1 MSRQSNRQ
9 PSRSSGRA
17 PVQPRGSSR
26 YVEPQQ
32 PASQRRGESVRTSS
46 RSGRSGGGSGKFLA
60 IFLGVIVLM
69 VSVCAV
75 LYVVK
80 NTERSKVERG
90 IREKERIREQNID
103 RVYQAFLKA
112 HSAGK
117 NFVTG
122 VDPNATDDQLFG
134 PFRGDSTIYNIVYTR
149 NFKDQK
155 TRDTFAQK
163 MMDPSRKNIAEG
175 GITIPKGDGVQIKK
189 GKVNS
194 EDPIMTA
201 RKAYT
206 SDPADKVNQGGEILV
221 IVTAQREPD

>member
-9 PSRSSGRA
+9 PSRSSGRD

-26 YVEPQQ
+26 YMEPQQ

-46 RSGRSGGGSGKFLA
+46 RSGRSRGGSGKFLA

-69 VSVCAV
+69 VTVCAV
-75 LYVVK
+75 LYVTQSAKKSKAEQEK
-80 NTERSKVERG
+80 NKL
-90 IREKERIREQNID
+90 ERIREQNID
-103 RVYQAFLKA
+103 RVYQAFMKA

-122 VDPNATDDQLFG
+122 VDPSATEDQLFG
-134 PFRGDSTIYNIVYTR
+134 PFRGDSTIYNVVYTR
-149 NFKDQK
+149 NFKDK
-155 TRDTFAQK
+155 ARDTFAQK
-163 MMDPSRKNIAEG
+163 MMDPGRKNIAEYG
-175 GITIPKGDGVQIKK
+175 NTTVKEGVQIKK
-189 GKVNS
+189 GKVNG

-201 RKAYT
+201 RRNYA

-221 IVTAQREPD
+221 IVTAVREPD

>member
-1 MSRQSNRQ
+1 MSRPSNRQ
-9 PSRSSGRA
+9 PSRSSGRE

-46 RSGRSGGGSGKFLA
+46 RSGRGGGGSGKFLA
-60 IFLGVIVLM
+60 IFLGVVVLM
-69 VSVCAV
+69 VTVCAV

-80 NTERSKVERG
+80 NTERSKAERAT
-90 IREKERIREQNID
+90 REKDRVREQNID
-103 RVYQAFLKA
+103 RVYQAFMKA

-122 VDPNATDDQLFG
+122 GDPNATDDQLFG
-134 PFRGDSTIYNIVYTR
+134 AFRGDSAVYNVVYTR
-149 NFKDQK
+149 NFKDK
-155 TRDTFAQK
+155 TRDTFMQK
-163 MMDPSRKNIAEG
+163 MMDPGRKNIAEG
-175 GITIPKGDGVQIKK
+175 GNTISKGDGVQIKK
-189 GKVNS
+189 GKVNG

-201 RKAYT
+201 RKNYT

-221 IVTAQREPD
+221 IVTAIREPD

>member
-1 MSRQSNRQ
+1 MSRQNNRQ

-17 PVQPRGSSR
+17 PVQPKGSSR

-69 VSVCAV
+69 VTVCAV
-75 LYVVK
+75 LYVTQSEK
-80 NTERSKVERG
+80 KSKAERG
-90 IREKERIREQNID
+90 LREKERIRDLNID
-103 RVYQAFLKA
+103 RAYQAFLKA

-117 NFVTG
+117 NYVTG
-122 VDPNATDDQLFG
+122 ADPNATDDQLFG
-134 PFRGDSTIYNIVYTR
+134 PFRGDSTIYNVVYTR
-149 NFKDQK
+149 NFKDK
-155 TRDTFAQK
+155 ARDTFAQK
-163 MMDPSRKNIAEG
+163 MMDPGRKNIAEG
-175 GITIPKGDGVQIKK
+175 GNTISKGDGVQIKK
-189 GKVNS
+189 GKVNGD
-194 EDPIMTA
+194 DPIMTA
-201 RKAYT
+201 RKNYA

>member
-1 MSRQSNRQ
+1 
-9 PSRSSGRA
+9 
-17 PVQPRGSSR
+17 
-26 YVEPQQ
+26 
-32 PASQRRGESVRTSS
+32 VRTSS

-103 RVYQAFLKA
+103 RVYQAFMKA

-134 PFRGDSTIYNIVYTR
+134 AFRGDSTIYNVVYTR
-149 NFKDQK
+149 NFKDK
-155 TRDTFAQK
+155 ARDTFAQK
-163 MMDPSRKNIAEG
+163 MMDPGRKNIAEG
-175 GITIPKGDGVQIKK
+175 GITIAKEGVQIKK
-189 GKVNS
+189 GKVNG
-194 EDPIMTA
+194 EDLIMTA

-221 IVTAQREPD
+221 IVTAVREPD

>member
-9 PSRSSGRA
+9 PSRS
-17 PVQPRGSSR
+17 
-26 YVEPQQ
+26 
-32 PASQRRGESVRTSS
+32 
-46 RSGRSGGGSGKFLA
+46 SGGGSGKFLA

-80 NTERSKVERG
+80 NTERSKADRAA
-90 IREKERIREQNID
+90 REKERIKEQNID
-103 RVYQAFLKA
+103 RAYQAFLKA

-117 NFVTG
+117 NYVTG
-122 VDPNATDDQLFG
+122 ADPNATDDQLFG
-134 PFRGDSTIYNIVYTR
+134 PFRGDSNIYNVVYTR
-149 NFKDQK
+149 NYKDK

-163 MMDPSRKNIAEG
+163 MMDPGRKNIAEG
-175 GITIPKGDGVQIKK
+175 GNTISKGDNVQIKK
-189 GKVNS
+189 GKVNG

-201 RKAYT
+201 RKNYP